1 MGSSGRLGFGDFCF
15 SKDSFPEIQFTMWK
29 SPIYLFGHARQM
41 VGYSQELT
49 LEGNG
54 QGGGGDSGPL
64 NSESMCPEATAI
76 KYIS

>member
-1 MGSSGRLGFGDFCF
+1 
-15 SKDSFPEIQFTMWK
+15 
-29 SPIYLFGHARQM
+29 M